1 MKKRLLSLLLI
12 LCLCAAL
19 LPVTALAAETTV
31 ANEEELRTALSTGG
45 TVKLSGEIKL
55 AAVLE
60 INNTVTL
67 DLNGYKITRA
77 ESTGS
82 ATGSINAVNIGN
94 GGHLTLTDS
103 SNGIGAISDFD
114 GSVHVLA
121 GGTFTMNG
129 GRLLAGRALGGD
141 IRARGGGVLVDKD
154 GLFVMN
160 GGLIESCL
168 ANGDGGGVYVN
179 GMFRMTGGTIYNC
192 GTEEAA
198 YDGTHGYGGGVFIAP
213 NGICQIILR

>member
-67 DLNGYKITRA
+67 DLNGIKSHEPSLLVVLLVVLTQ
-77 ESTGS
+77 STLGME
-82 ATGSINAVNIGN
+82 AT
-94 GGHLTLTDS
+94 
-103 SNGIGAISDFD
+103 
-114 GSVHVLA
+114 
-121 GGTFTMNG
+121 
-129 GRLLAGRALGGD
+129 
-141 IRARGGGVLVDKD
+141 
-154 GLFVMN
+154 
-160 GGLIESCL
+160 
-168 ANGDGGGVYVN
+168 
-179 GMFRMTGGTIYNC
+179 
-192 GTEEAA
+192 
-198 YDGTHGYGGGVFIAP
+198 
-213 NGICQIILR
+213 